1 MTTSYSPKG
10 LRHHVNKWKNL
21 DYKKVKAVVED
32 ISRNLWDSALS
43 AGRKWMLISAIWAAA
58 ILTACSSDSAEVKLA
73 KAQVE
78 QAEDALEK
86 AEDYAS
92 SVEEREEAEED
103 LRQAEEDLEDA
114 QDMEEVD
121 KKIMNGDL
129 E

>member
-1 MTTSYSPKG
+1 MKPSNSPKG
-10 LRHHVNKWKNL
+10 IKHHVNKRANL
-21 DYKKVKAVVED
+21 TVQKVQKAVEK
-32 ISRNLWDSALS
+32 IKLWLCVVLV
-43 AGRKWMLISAIWAAA
+43 GWAPFV
-58 ILTACSSDSAEVKLA
+58 TSCSSDSAEVKLA

-78 QAEDALEK
+78 LAEEQLEK
-86 AEDYAS
+86 AEEYAS

-114 QDMEEVD
+114 QEMEEVD